1 MGGVIFDEG
10 GDWEDERSD
19 WLRVRLAAASGDVS
33 GCACCV
39 TGDFWNKSDAC
50 VVSPEGIEGIDK
62 ATFNAGAADLEG
74 LIDTVS
80 ATFAIILAC
89 FLASSRHDLNSCL
102 FSVVKSVI

>member
-10 GDWEDERSD
+10 GDGVDGRSG

-39 TGDFWNKSDAC
+39 TGDFWNNSDGC
-50 VVSPEGIEGIDK
+50 VVSPGGIGGIDK
-62 ATFNAGAADLEG
+62 AVFDVGGALDG
-74 LIDTVS
+74 LDAVS